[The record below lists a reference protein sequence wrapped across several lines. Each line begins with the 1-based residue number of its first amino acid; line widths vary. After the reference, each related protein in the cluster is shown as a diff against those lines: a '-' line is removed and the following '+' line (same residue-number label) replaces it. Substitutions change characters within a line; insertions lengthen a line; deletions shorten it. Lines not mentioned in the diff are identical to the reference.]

1 MRTTK
6 ASTPANA
13 AELDVRAR
21 SRLGRVPEWAAL
33 LVVLLALGTFFSIRS
48 EFLLR
53 PNNLVNVVT
62 NVAVLGII
70 AAPGT
75 MLLIAGQVD
84 LSVASC
90 AVFVG
95 MVMANV
101 APTSLTL
108 AIFAA
113 IGAGLLVGIINAVG
127 VVVFRVNS
135 IITTLATLAAFRGAA
150 KLVSG
155 GQTLILDGFGA
166 LGTNRILSV
175 PLSAYMFALVALLY
189 YLVLRFTR
197 FGKHIYAMGG
207 DDRAARLA
215 GIKVSRNIVI
225 GFLLSA
231 VSAYLCIRVFLRF
244 LVSQLGA
251 SSPIAAQGLELQVI
265 TAVILGGASLSG
277 GRGSMMG
284 TIVAVF
290 IIGLLDN
297 GLNLLS
303 VQSFWQEII
312 LGALL
317 LSAVAFDQF
326 RIRVSQR

>member
-13 AELDVRAR
+13 AELDVRTR

-33 LVVLLALGTFFSIRS
+33 LVVLLALGTFFAIRS
-48 EFLLR
+48 EFHLR

-166 LGTNRILSV
+166 LGTNRILTV

-189 YLVLRFTR
+189 YLVLQYTR

-231 VSAYLCIRVFLRF
+231 LSAILAGLI

>member
-6 ASTPANA
+6 ASSPANT
-13 AELDVRAR
+13 AERDVRTG

-33 LVVLLALGTFFSIRS
+33 LVVLLALGTFFSIQS

-70 AAPGT
+70 AAPAT

-101 APTSLTL
+101 APKSMTL

-127 VVVFRVNS
+127 VVVLRVNS

-155 GQTLILDGFGA
+155 GQTLILDGFGG

-175 PLSAYMFALVALLY
+175 PLSALVY

-215 GIKVSRNIVI
+215 GIRVSRNIFV
-225 GFLLSA
+225 GFLLSS
-231 VSAYLCIRVFLRF
+231 VSAILAGLI

-277 GRGSMMG
+277 GRGSIMG

>member
-6 ASTPANA
+6 ASSPANT
-13 AELDVRAR
+13 AELDVRTR

-33 LVVLLALGTFFSIRS
+33 LVVLLALGTFFAIRS

-95 MVMANV
+95 MVIANV

-127 VVVFRVNS
+127 VVVLRVNS

-189 YLVLRFTR
+189 HLVLRYTR

-215 GIKVSRNIVI
+215 GIRVSRNIVV

-231 VSAYLCIRVFLRF
+231 VSAILAGLI

-265 TAVILGGASLSG
+265 TAVILGGASLNG

>member
-6 ASTPANA
+6 ASSPANT
-13 AELDVRAR
+13 AEPDVRTR

-33 LVVLLALGTFFSIRS
+33 LVVLLALGTFFSIQS

-70 AAPGT
+70 AAPAT

-101 APTSLTL
+101 APTSMTL

-127 VVVFRVNS
+127 VVVLRVNS

-155 GQTLILDGFGA
+155 GQTLILDGFGG

-175 PLSAYMFALVALLY
+175 PLSAYMFAFVALLY
-189 YLVLRFTR
+189 HLVLRYTR
-197 FGKHIYAMGG
+197 FGKHVYAMGG

-215 GIKVSRNIVI
+215 GIRVSRNIVV

-231 VSAYLCIRVFLRF
+231 VSAILAGLI

-277 GRGSMMG
+277 GRGSIMG

>member
-6 ASTPANA
+6 ASSPANT
-13 AELDVRAR
+13 AEQDVRTR

-33 LVVLLALGTFFSIRS
+33 LVVLLALGTFFAIRS

-70 AAPGT
+70 AAPAT

-101 APTSLTL
+101 APTSLPL

-166 LGTNRILSV
+166 LGTNRILTV

-189 YLVLRFTR
+189 YLVLRYTR

-231 VSAYLCIRVFLRF
+231 VSAVLAGLI

>member
-6 ASTPANA
+6 ASTPADA
-13 AELDVRAR
+13 AELDVRTR
-21 SRLGRVPEWAAL
+21 SRLGSVPEWAAL
-33 LVVLLALGTFFSIRS
+33 LVVLLALGTFFAIRS

-70 AAPGT
+70 AAPAT

-215 GIKVSRNIVI
+215 GIKVSRNIVV

-231 VSAYLCIRVFLRF
+231 VSAVLAGLI

-326 RIRVSQR
+326 RIRVSER

>member
-6 ASTPANA
+6 ASSPANT
-13 AELDVRAR
+13 AERDVRIG

-33 LVVLLALGTFFSIRS
+33 LVVLLALGTFFSIQS

-70 AAPGT
+70 AAPAT

-101 APTSLTL
+101 APKSMTL

-127 VVVFRVNS
+127 VVVLRVNS

-155 GQTLILDGFGA
+155 GQTLILDGFGG

-175 PLSAYMFALVALLY
+175 PLSAYMFAFVALVY

-215 GIKVSRNIVI
+215 GIRVSRNIFV
-225 GFLLSA
+225 GFLLSS
-231 VSAYLCIRVFLRF
+231 VSAILAGLI

-277 GRGSMMG
+277 GRGSIMG

>member
-6 ASTPANA
+6 ASSPANA
-13 AELDVRAR
+13 AEQDVRTR

-33 LVVLLALGTFFSIRS
+33 LVVLLALGTFFAIRS

-70 AAPGT
+70 AAPAT

-215 GIKVSRNIVI
+215 GIKVSRNIVV

-231 VSAYLCIRVFLRF
+231 VSAILAGLI

>member
-13 AELDVRAR
+13 AELDVRTR

-33 LVVLLALGTFFSIRS
+33 LVVLLALGTFFAIRS

-113 IGAGLLVGIINAVG
+113 VGAGLLVGIINAVG

-189 YLVLRFTR
+189 YLVLRYTR

-215 GIKVSRNIVI
+215 GIKVSRNIVV

-231 VSAYLCIRVFLRF
+231 VSAILAGLI

>member
-1 MRTTK
+1 VRTTK
-6 ASTPANA
+6 ASSPANA
-13 AELDVRAR
+13 AELDVRTR

-33 LVVLLALGTFFSIRS
+33 LVVLLALGTFFAIRS

-95 MVMANV
+95 MVIANV

-127 VVVFRVNS
+127 VVVLRVNS

-189 YLVLRFTR
+189 HLVLRYTR

-215 GIKVSRNIVI
+215 GIRVSRNIVV

-231 VSAYLCIRVFLRF
+231 VSAILAGLI

-265 TAVILGGASLSG
+265 TAVILGGASLNG

-317 LSAVAFDQF
+317 LSAVAFDQI

>member
-6 ASTPANA
+6 ASSPADTA
-13 AELDVRAR
+13 GRDVRTR

-33 LVVLLALGTFFSIRS
+33 LVVLLALGAFFAIRS

-70 AAPGT
+70 AAPAT

-189 YLVLRFTR
+189 YVVLRFTR
-197 FGKHIYAMGG
+197 FGKHVYAMGG

-215 GIKVSRNIVI
+215 GIKVSRNIVV

-231 VSAYLCIRVFLRF
+231 VSAILAGLI

>member
-6 ASTPANA
+6 ASSPANT
-13 AELDVRAR
+13 AEPDVRTR

-33 LVVLLALGTFFSIRS
+33 LVVLLALGTFFSIQS

-70 AAPGT
+70 AAPAT

-101 APTSLTL
+101 APTSMTL

-127 VVVFRVNS
+127 VVVLRVNS

-155 GQTLILDGFGA
+155 GQTLILDGFGG

-175 PLSAYMFALVALLY
+175 PLSAYMFAFVALLY
-189 YLVLRFTR
+189 HLVLRYTR

-215 GIKVSRNIVI
+215 GIKVSRNIVV

-231 VSAYLCIRVFLRF
+231 VSAILAGLI

>member
-1 MRTTK
+1 VRTTK
-6 ASTPANA
+6 ASSPANA
-13 AELDVRAR
+13 AELDVRTR

-33 LVVLLALGTFFSIRS
+33 LVVLLALGTFFAIRS

-95 MVMANV
+95 MVIANV

-127 VVVFRVNS
+127 VVVLRVNS

-189 YLVLRFTR
+189 HLVLRYTR

-215 GIKVSRNIVI
+215 GIRVSRNIVV

-231 VSAYLCIRVFLRF
+231 VSAILAGLI

-265 TAVILGGASLSG
+265 TAVILGGASLNG

>member
-1 MRTTK
+1 M
-6 ASTPANA
+6 
-13 AELDVRAR
+13 
-21 SRLGRVPEWAAL
+21 
-33 LVVLLALGTFFSIRS
+33 VLLALGAFFSIRS

-101 APTSLTL
+101 APTSMTL

-113 IGAGLLVGIINAVG
+113 IGAGLLVGIINAAG

-166 LGTNRILSV
+166 LGTHRILSV

-215 GIKVSRNIVI
+215 GIKVSRNIVV

-231 VSAYLCIRVFLRF
+231 VSAILAGLI

>member
-6 ASTPANA
+6 ASSPANA
-13 AELDVRAR
+13 AELDVRTR

-33 LVVLLALGTFFSIRS
+33 LVVLLALGTFFAIRS

-95 MVMANV
+95 MVIANV

-127 VVVFRVNS
+127 VVVLRVNS

-189 YLVLRFTR
+189 HLVLRYTR

-215 GIKVSRNIVI
+215 GIRVSRNIVV

-231 VSAYLCIRVFLRF
+231 VSAILAGLI

>member
-1 MRTTK
+1 M
-6 ASTPANA
+6 
-13 AELDVRAR
+13 
-21 SRLGRVPEWAAL
+21 
-33 LVVLLALGTFFSIRS
+33 VLLALGTFFSIQS

-70 AAPGT
+70 AAPAT

-101 APTSLTL
+101 APTSMTL

-127 VVVFRVNS
+127 VVVLRVNS

-155 GQTLILDGFGA
+155 GQTLILDGFGG

-175 PLSAYMFALVALLY
+175 PLSAYMFAFVALLY
-189 YLVLRFTR
+189 HLVLRYTR

-215 GIKVSRNIVI
+215 GIKVSRNIVV

-231 VSAYLCIRVFLRF
+231 VSAILAGLI

>member
-6 ASTPANA
+6 ASSPANA
-13 AELDVRAR
+13 AELDVRTR

-33 LVVLLALGTFFSIRS
+33 LVVLLALGTFFAIRS

-95 MVMANV
+95 MVIANV

-127 VVVFRVNS
+127 VVVLRVNS

-189 YLVLRFTR
+189 HLVLRYTR

-215 GIKVSRNIVI
+215 GIRVSRNIVV

-231 VSAYLCIRVFLRF
+231 VSAILAGLI

-265 TAVILGGASLSG
+265 TAVILGGASLNG

>member
-1 MRTTK
+1 MRTSK
-6 ASTPANA
+6 ASRRVNT
-13 AELDVRAR
+13 AEPDVRTR

-33 LVVLLALGTFFSIRS
+33 LVVLLALGTFFSIQS

-70 AAPGT
+70 AAPAT

-84 LSVASC
+84 LSVASS

-95 MVMANV
+95 MVMAKV
-101 APTSLTL
+101 APTSMAL
-108 AIFAA
+108 AIFVA

-127 VVVFRVNS
+127 VVVLRVNS

-166 LGTNRILSV
+166 LGTNRILGV
-175 PLSAYMFALVALLY
+175 PLSAYLFAFVAFIY
-189 YLVLRFTR
+189 YLVLRYTR

-215 GIKVSRNIVI
+215 GIKVSRNIFI

-231 VSAYLCIRVFLRF
+231 VSATLAGLI

-277 GRGSMMG
+277 GRGSIMG

-326 RIRVSQR
+326 RIRVSER

>member
-6 ASTPANA
+6 ASSPANT
-13 AELDVRAR
+13 AERDIRTR

-33 LVVLLALGTFFSIRS
+33 LVVLLALGTFFAIRS

-70 AAPGT
+70 AAPAT

-113 IGAGLLVGIINAVG
+113 IGAGLLVGIINALG

-175 PLSAYMFALVALLY
+175 QLSAYMFALVALVY
-189 YLVLRFTR
+189 YLVLRYTR

-215 GIKVSRNIVI
+215 GIKVSRNIVV

-231 VSAYLCIRVFLRF
+231 VSAILAGLI

-251 SSPIAAQGLELQVI
+251 SSPIAALGLELQVI

-312 LGALL
+312 LGGLL

-326 RIRVSQR
+326 RIRLSQR

>member
-6 ASTPANA
+6 ASSPANT
-13 AELDVRAR
+13 AERDVRIG

-33 LVVLLALGTFFSIRS
+33 LVVLLALGTFFAIRS

-113 IGAGLLVGIINAVG
+113 IGAGLVVGIINAVG
-127 VVVFRVNS
+127 VVVLRVNS

-155 GQTLILDGFGA
+155 GQTLILDGFGG

-215 GIKVSRNIVI
+215 GIKVSRNIVV

-231 VSAYLCIRVFLRF
+231 VSAILAGLI

-277 GRGSMMG
+277 GRGSIMG

>member
-6 ASTPANA
+6 ASSPANT
-13 AELDVRAR
+13 AEPDVRTR

-33 LVVLLALGTFFSIRS
+33 LVVLLALGTFFSIQS

-70 AAPGT
+70 AAPAT

-101 APTSLTL
+101 APTSMTL

-127 VVVFRVNS
+127 VVVLRVNS

-155 GQTLILDGFGA
+155 GQTLILDGFGG

-175 PLSAYMFALVALLY
+175 PLSAYMFAFVALLY
-189 YLVLRFTR
+189 HLVLRYTR

-215 GIKVSRNIVI
+215 GIRVSRNIVV

-231 VSAYLCIRVFLRF
+231 LSAILAGLI

>member
-1 MRTTK
+1 VRTTK
-6 ASTPANA
+6 ASSPANA
-13 AELDVRAR
+13 AELDVRTR

-33 LVVLLALGTFFSIRS
+33 LVVLLALGTFFAIRS

-95 MVMANV
+95 MVIANV

-127 VVVFRVNS
+127 VVVLRVNS

-189 YLVLRFTR
+189 HLVLRYTR

-215 GIKVSRNIVI
+215 GIRVSRNIVV

-231 VSAYLCIRVFLRF
+231 VSAILAGLI

>member
-6 ASTPANA
+6 APSPADT
-13 AELDVRAR
+13 AEQDVRTR

-33 LVVLLALGTFFSIRS
+33 LVVLLALGTFFAIRS

-53 PNNLVNVVT
+53 PNNLVNVFT

-70 AAPGT
+70 AAPAT

-101 APTSLTL
+101 APTSLAL

-215 GIKVSRNIVI
+215 GIKVSRNIVV

-231 VSAYLCIRVFLRF
+231 VSAVLAGLI

>member
-6 ASTPANA
+6 ASSPTNPA
-13 AELDVRAR
+13 EQDVRTR

-33 LVVLLALGTFFSIRS
+33 LVVLLALGTFFAIRS

-70 AAPGT
+70 AAPAT

-189 YLVLRFTR
+189 YLVLRYTR

-215 GIKVSRNIVI
+215 GIKVSRNIVV

-231 VSAYLCIRVFLRF
+231 VSAILAGLI

-251 SSPIAAQGLELQVI
+251 SSPIAALGLELQVI

>member
-6 ASTPANA
+6 ASSPANT
-13 AELDVRAR
+13 AERDVRTG

-33 LVVLLALGTFFSIRS
+33 LVVLLALGTFFAIRS

-113 IGAGLLVGIINAVG
+113 IGAGLLVGMINAVG
-127 VVVFRVNS
+127 VVVLRVNS

-155 GQTLILDGFGA
+155 GQTLILDGFGG

-215 GIKVSRNIVI
+215 GIKVSRNIVV

-231 VSAYLCIRVFLRF
+231 VSAILAGLI

-277 GRGSMMG
+277 GRGSIMG